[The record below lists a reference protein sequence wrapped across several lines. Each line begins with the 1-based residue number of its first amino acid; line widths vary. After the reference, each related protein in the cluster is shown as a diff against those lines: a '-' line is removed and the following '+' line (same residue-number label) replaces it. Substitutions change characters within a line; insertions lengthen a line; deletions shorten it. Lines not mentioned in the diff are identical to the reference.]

1 MLHLQGIHSSD
12 AADVIRSTSETLVWG
27 TSLLAH
33 TSTSRGS
40 AGFAPLSDLRSLAL
54 NTRVSADAPP
64 GASTMTAHV
73 NQHLSES

>member
-33 TSTSRGS
+33 TSTLQRQCRLC
-40 AGFAPLSDLRSLAL
+40 AI
-54 NTRVSADAPP
+54 V
-64 GASTMTAHV
+64 
-73 NQHLSES
+73 